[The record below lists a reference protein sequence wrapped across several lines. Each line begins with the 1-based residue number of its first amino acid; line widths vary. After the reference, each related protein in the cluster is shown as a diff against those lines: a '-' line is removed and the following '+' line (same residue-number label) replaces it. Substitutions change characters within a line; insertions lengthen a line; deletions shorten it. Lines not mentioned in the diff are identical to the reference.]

1 MGIIHKHKEL
11 HKVRSQVS
19 RTPMSNI
26 FKHVDFVQ
34 GACLHVGIAHT
45 GITLKHFDELHRTRS
60 YVRIAHMGIIL
71 KHFD

>member
-11 HKVRSQVS
+11 HKVRSQV
-19 RTPMSNI
+19 MSNI

-34 GACLHVGIAHT
+34 GACLHVGITHT

-60 YVRIAHMGIIL
+60 YVRITHMGIIL
-71 KHFD
+71 KHFDKLQ